1 MHIFETYIKDDNSPP
16 IVTLYQRLEDI
27 QVDIYAKLNDR
38 VGTDNTLYSH
48 ILCER
53 KVNIRHL
60 SVIDIRILRD
70 ITIIAR
76 DQRKNLLKQSDD
88 SDDIVNYSYERDMF
102 QELIQAY
109 ELLLSGLPFPDL
121 TMQ

>member
-1 MHIFETYIKDDNSPP
+1 MHIFETYIKNDNSPP

-70 ITIIAR
+70 ITILAR
-76 DQRKNLLKQSDD
+76 DQRRNLLKQSDD

-102 QELIQAY
+102 QELIQAC

>member
-102 QELIQAY
+102 QELIQAC